1 MNEKGDR
8 MLAWTI
14 ESVLI
19 GSTVYA
25 VTANLNAWPLVVIT
39 VIFTLFLLVVTDKKN
54 QSR

>member
-14 ESVLI
+14 ESALI
-19 GSTVYA
+19 GSNIHA

>member
-1 MNEKGDR
+1 MKR
-8 MLAWTI
+8 AI

-54 QSR
+54 QSGQSRNRDDS